1 MAVVG
6 TGNAAV
12 RVLPIL
18 AVLVAASIGA
28 SSGLYIKGISV
39 SSFAMA
45 GFRMGV
51 PFLVLLPL
59 VARRGG
65 LLGDP
70 ARRRSLWFASGLNAV
85 RMLLF
90 IMAYKLTAIGNA
102 VVLLYLWPIFAL
114 LIDCVR
120 LRRPPAPAQTALLAL
135 AFAGVVVM
143 NLHRKISF
151 ASGDLLGSLF
161 MIASAFLFAATVI
174 IFKGALDTVQETDAL
189 YFQNVVGALV
199 FLPILLAEIGQVSA
213 RDLTLGLAYGASVG
227 LVGFGLFFYA
237 MKRLPLFQYSAL
249 TYIEVIVAVA
259 FGVTIL
265 GESLT
270 LNQAIGATMI
280 ITASLIAQRFRAKG

>member
-1 MAVVG
+1 MTG
-6 TGNAAV
+6 TGRAAG
-12 RVLPIL
+12 RVVPIL

-28 SSGLYIKGISV
+28 SSGLYIKGIAL
-39 SSFAMA
+39 SSLAMA

-65 LLGDP
+65 LLGDL
-70 ARRRSLWFASGLNAV
+70 AKRRSLWFASGLNAV

-120 LRRPPAPAQTALLAL
+120 LRRAPAPTQTALLAL

-174 IFKGALDTVQETDAL
+174 IFKGALVTMRETDAL
-189 YFQNVVGALV
+189 YFQNAVGAIV
-199 FLPILLAEIGQVSA
+199 FLPFLLAEAGGMSIV
-213 RDLTLGLAYGASVG
+213 DLSLGLAYGASVG
-227 LVGFGLFFYA
+227 ILGFGLFFYA

-249 TYIEVIVAVA
+249 TYTEVIVAMT
-259 FGVTIL
+259 FGLTIL
-265 GESLT
+265 GESLFT
-270 LNQAIGATMI
+270 NQILGAAMI
-280 ITASLIAQRFRAKG
+280 IAASLVAQRTRARG

>member
-1 MAVVG
+1 MG
-6 TGNAAV
+6 TGNAAG
-12 RVLPIL
+12 RVAPVL

-59 VARRGG
+59 VTRCGG

-70 ARRRSLWFASGLNAV
+70 AKRRSLWLASGLNAV

-114 LIDCVR
+114 LLDCAR
-120 LRRPPAPAQTALLAL
+120 LRRAPAPAQTALLAL

-143 NLHRKISF
+143 NLHRTISF
-151 ASGDLLGSLF
+151 ASGDMLGSLF

-174 IFKGALDTVQETDAL
+174 IFKGALDRVQETDAL
-189 YFQNVVGALV
+189 YFQNVVGALI
-199 FLPILLAEIGQVSA
+199 FLPILLAEIARVPA
-213 RDLTLGLAYGASVG
+213 RDLALGLGYGASVG
-227 LVGFGLFFYA
+227 LVGFGLFFFA

-249 TYIEVIVAVA
+249 TYTEVIVAMT

-265 GESLT
+265 DESLRFSQV
-270 LNQAIGATMI
+270 LGAAMI
-280 ITASLIAQRFRAKG
+280 LAASFIAQRSRAKG

>member
-1 MAVVG
+1 MG
-6 TGNAAV
+6 TGNAAG
-12 RVLPIL
+12 RVAPVL

-59 VARRGG
+59 MARRGG

-114 LIDCVR
+114 LLDCAR
-120 LRRPPAPAQTALLAL
+120 LRRAPAPAQTALLAL

-143 NLHRKISF
+143 NLHRTISF
-151 ASGDLLGSLF
+151 ASGDMLGSLF

-174 IFKGALDTVQETDAL
+174 IFKGALDRVQETDAL
-189 YFQNVVGALV
+189 YFQNVVGALI
-199 FLPILLAEIGQVSA
+199 FLPILLAEIARVPA
-213 RDLTLGLAYGASVG
+213 RDLALGLGYGASVG
-227 LVGFGLFFYA
+227 LVGFGLFFFA

-249 TYIEVIVAVA
+249 TYTEVIVAMT

-265 GESLT
+265 DESLRFSQV
-270 LNQAIGATMI
+270 LGAAMI
-280 ITASLIAQRFRAKG
+280 LAASFIAQRSRAKG

>member
-1 MAVVG
+1 MG
-6 TGNAAV
+6 TGRAAGRIV
-12 RVLPIL
+12 PIL

-28 SSGLYIKGISV
+28 SSGLYIKGIHL

-59 VARRGG
+59 VTRCGG

-70 ARRRSLWFASGLNAV
+70 AKRRSLWLASGLNAV

-120 LRRPPAPAQTALLAL
+120 LRRPPAPAQTTLLAL

-174 IFKGALDTVQETDAL
+174 IFKGALDTVRETDAL
-189 YFQNVVGALV
+189 YVQNAVGAII
-199 FLPILLAEIGQVSA
+199 FLPFLLAEAGSMSGA
-213 RDLTLGLAYGASVG
+213 DLSLGLAYGASVG
-227 LVGFGLFFYA
+227 IVGFGLFFYA

-249 TYIEVIVAVA
+249 TYTEVIVAMT

-265 GESLT
+265 GESL
-270 LNQAIGATMI
+270 LSNQAIGTAMI
-280 ITASLIAQRFRAKG
+280 IAASLIAQRTRARG